1 MQSKNIVEEKERP
14 SVPRNQY
21 DEYTYSKTDT
31 QDNTGITK
39 YTSDYT

>member
-1 MQSKNIVEEKERP
+1 MTFNTQSKNIMEEKERP

-31 QDNTGITK
+31 RQHR
-39 YTSDYT
+39 Y